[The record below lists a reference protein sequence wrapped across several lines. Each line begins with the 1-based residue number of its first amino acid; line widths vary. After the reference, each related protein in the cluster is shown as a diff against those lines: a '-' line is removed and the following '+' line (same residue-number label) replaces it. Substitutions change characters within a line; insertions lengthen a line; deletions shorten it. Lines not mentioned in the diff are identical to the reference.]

1 MSEPLIK
8 IRQVSKSFGAFL
20 AVDGIDLDIEEGAF
34 VAIMGPSGCGK
45 TTTLRMIAGLEIPDR
60 GSIHYRGSD
69 VTFAS
74 PWDRRMPL
82 VWQNLAL
89 FPFLNVI
96 ENVAFGLRMAN
107 VPKVERR
114 ERARQWLDRLG
125 LAEFSR
131 RNVTDLSGGQ
141 QQRVALARALVTE
154 PRVLLLDE
162 PLSALDSHLVVR
174 MQAELINLQR
184 QLGIT
189 FVYVTHSQSEAFAMA
204 DRVVI
209 MDHGRIQQIGAPRE
223 IFRLPANRFVAEFVG
238 ANNIIPG
245 RVADLR
251 GERALVD
258 TELGGLC
265 ATSRSPLALQAEVDI
280 IVGADLIAARPDGAF
295 AEDGEQILSGRVVGE
310 QFLGSSVTLY
320 VDVGM
325 GGPMKVQLP
334 LPKFDQLGV
343 GRGAA
348 VSLSWEPSAALV
360 LPATKQQ
367 PSE

>member
-8 IRQVSKSFGAFL
+8 IRQVSKSFGEFL
-20 AVDGIDLDIEEGAF
+20 AVDSIDLDIEEGAF

-89 FPFLNVI
+89 FPFLNVM

-114 ERARQWLDRLG
+114 ERAHQWLDRLG

-131 RNVTDLSGGQ
+131 RSVTDLSGGQ

-209 MDHGRIQQIGAPRE
+209 MDRGRIQQIGAPRE
-223 IFRLPANRFVAEFVG
+223 IFRLPTNRFVAEFVG
-238 ANNIIPG
+238 ANNIISG
-245 RVADLR
+245 RVAELR
-251 GERALVD
+251 GERAVVE
-258 TELGGLC
+258 TELGMLC

-280 IVGADLIAARPDGAF
+280 IVGADLIAAGPDGVF
-295 AEDGEQILSGRVVGE
+295 AEDGKQIVSGRVVGE
-310 QFLGSSVTLY
+310 QFLGSSVTLH

-325 GGPMKVQLP
+325 QLPMKVQLP
-334 LPKFDQLGV
+334 LHKFDQLGV

-360 LPATKQQ
+360 LPATKQ
-367 PSE
+367 

>member
-8 IRQVSKSFGAFL
+8 IRQVSKTFAEFL

-34 VAIMGPSGCGK
+34 VAVMGPSGCGK
-45 TTTLRMIAGLEIPDR
+45 TTTLRMIAGLETPDR

-69 VTFAS
+69 VTYAS
-74 PWDRRMPL
+74 PWDRQMPL

-114 ERARQWLDRLG
+114 KRAQQWLDRLG

-174 MQAELINLQR
+174 MQAELITLQR

-209 MDHGRIQQIGAPRE
+209 MDRGRIQQIGAPRE
-223 IFRLPANRFVAEFVG
+223 IFRLPVNRFVAEFVG

-245 RVADLR
+245 RVVELR
-251 GERALVD
+251 GERAFVE
-258 TELGGLC
+258 TELGMLS
-265 ATSRSPLALQAEVDI
+265 ATCRFPLALHAEADI
-280 IVGADLIAARPDGAF
+280 IVGADLIAAGPNGGF
-295 AEDGEQILSGRVVGE
+295 TETGKQIVSGRVMGE
-310 QFLGSSVTLY
+310 QFLGSSVTLH

-325 GGPMKVQLP
+325 QRPIKVQLP
-334 LPKFDQLGV
+334 LHEFDRLGI
-343 GRGAA
+343 GQGAA
-348 VSLSWEPSAALV
+348 VSLSWEPGAALV

-367 PSE
+367 PGD

>member
-8 IRQVSKSFGAFL
+8 IRQVSKAFGAFL
-20 AVDGIDLDIEEGAF
+20 AVDGIDIDIEEGAF

-69 VTFAS
+69 VTLAS

-107 VPKVERR
+107 VSKVERR
-114 ERARQWLDRLG
+114 KRAQQWVDRLG
-125 LAEFSR
+125 LTEFAR

-209 MDHGRIQQIGAPRE
+209 MDRGRIQQIGAPRE
-223 IFRLPANRFVAEFVG
+223 IFRLPNNRFVAEFVG
-238 ANNIIPG
+238 ANNIISG
-245 RVADLR
+245 RVAELR
-251 GERALVD
+251 GERAVVE
-258 TELGGLC
+258 TELGMIC

-280 IVGADLIAARPDGAF
+280 VVGADLIAAGRDGGF
-295 AEDGEQILSGRVVGE
+295 AEVGKQIVSGHVVGE
-310 QFLGSSVTLY
+310 QFLGSSVTLH

-325 GGPMKVQLP
+325 QRPMKVQLP
-334 LPKFDQLGV
+334 LHEFDRLGV
-343 GRGAA
+343 RQGVS

-360 LPATKQQ
+360 LPATKQ
-367 PSE
+367 

>member
-1 MSEPLIK
+1 VSEPLIR
-8 IRQVSKSFGAFL
+8 IEQVSKSFGEFL
-20 AVDGIDLDIEEGAF
+20 AVDNIDLDIEEGAF

-45 TTTLRMIAGLEIPDR
+45 TTTLRMIAGLETPDR
-60 GSIHYRGSD
+60 GSIRYRGSD
-69 VTFAS
+69 VTYDP

-107 VPKVERR
+107 VRKVKRR
-114 ERARQWLDRLG
+114 EQAQQWLDRLG
-125 LAEFSR
+125 LAEFSH

-174 MQAELINLQR
+174 MQTELINLQR
-184 QLGIT
+184 QLSIT

-209 MDHGRIQQIGAPRE
+209 MDRGRIQQIGAPRE
-223 IFRLPANRFVAEFVG
+223 VFRLPANRFVAEFVG
-238 ANNIIPG
+238 ANNIIAG
-245 RVADLR
+245 RVAELG
-251 GERALVD
+251 GESAVVE
-258 TELGGLC
+258 TELGMLR
-265 ATSRSPLALQAEVDI
+265 ATSRSPLSLRATVDVV
-280 IVGADLIAARPDGAF
+280 VGADLIAAGLDGP
-295 AEDGEQILSGRVVGE
+295 AEGGKQVVSGRVVGE
-310 QFLGSSVTLY
+310 QFVGSSVTLH

-325 GGPMKVQLP
+325 QRPMKVQLP
-334 LPKFDQLGV
+334 LHEFDRLGV
-343 GRGAA
+343 GQGAA
-348 VSLSWEPSAALV
+348 VSLSWEPSAALI
-360 LPATKQQ
+360 LPTSNQ
-367 PSE
+367 

>member
-1 MSEPLIK
+1 
-8 IRQVSKSFGAFL
+8 
-20 AVDGIDLDIEEGAF
+20 
-34 VAIMGPSGCGK
+34 
-45 TTTLRMIAGLEIPDR
+45 
-60 GSIHYRGSD
+60 
-69 VTFAS
+69 
-74 PWDRRMPL
+74 MPL

-96 ENVAFGLRMAN
+96 ENVAFGLRMVN

-114 ERARQWLDRLG
+114 ERAQQWLDRLG

-174 MQAELINLQR
+174 MQAELIALQR

-209 MDHGRIQQIGAPRE
+209 MDRGRIQQIGAPRE
-223 IFRLPANRFVAEFVG
+223 IFRLPTNRFVAEFVG

-245 RVADLR
+245 RVAELR
-251 GERALVD
+251 GDRAVVE
-258 TELGGLC
+258 TELGMLS
-265 ATSRSPLALQAEVDI
+265 ATSCSPLALQAEVDI
-280 IVGADLIAARPDGAF
+280 IVGADLIAAGPEGVS
-295 AEDGEQILSGRVVGE
+295 AESGKQIVSGRVVGE
-310 QFLGSSVTLY
+310 QFLGSSVTLH
-320 VDVGM
+320 VEVGM
-325 GGPMKVQLP
+325 PRPMKVQLP
-334 LPKFDQLGV
+334 LHEFDRLGI
-343 GRGAA
+343 GQGAP
-348 VSLSWEPSAALV
+348 VSLSWEPGAALV
-360 LPATKQQ
+360 LPAAKQQ
-367 PSE
+367 PGE